1 MNVKVDPTPT
11 SQIQIQDE
19 EPRRRLR
26 GRRGRNAV
34 KKTEEII
41 SVDDSDDGAEEE
53 PPASS
58 STSLMSDQFRL
69 FEFPPKSKNSTVSK
83 YSVTVCLSDLKS
95 LEYEEYLND
104 IIIDFYL
111 TYLHHQVLPPEDRA
125 GVHIFSSMF
134 FVRLANTDNKLSQNS
149 HKLSGLGKLT
159 AAQRRHCNVASW
171 TKNLNIFEKNLLVI
185 PICEHSHWYLLL
197 VVKPGLVTT
206 SEETNNN
213 GEPLIIVLDSLGGNK
228 TTAVRYVREYLAE
241 EWAVKL
247 GRDRGQA
254 FKFSAEQM
262 KTVRPTKVK

>member
-1 MNVKVDPTPT
+1 MRFTRHRARRKIEGEVIHVTEDSDKE
-11 SQIQIQDE
+11 DE
-19 EPRRRLR
+19 KSGP
-26 GRRGRNAV
+26 V
-34 KKTEEII
+34 EE
-41 SVDDSDDGAEEE
+41 SVD
-53 PPASS
+53 
-58 STSLMSDQFRL
+58 L
-69 FEFPPKSKNSTVSK
+69 VSK
-83 YSVTVCLSDLKS
+83 LSSVSVKLVDLKT
-95 LEYEEYLND
+95 LEHEQYLND

-111 TYLHHQVLPPEDRA
+111 NYLKEQVLPPDDRD
-125 GVHIFSSMF
+125 GVHIFSTIF
-134 FVRLANTDNKLSQNS
+134 YACLNTDK
-149 HKLSGLGKLT
+149 
-159 AAQRRHCNVASW
+159 RHRDKIPAREKRHLAVAGW
-171 TKNLNIFEKNLLVI
+171 TKSVNIFEKNLLVI

-206 SEETNNN
+206 AQETNNN